1 MYVSVCIYVLYECC
15 IFEKITE
22 CMYVCTYVSAI
33 FKTMFCMDLCLA
45 FQELN
50 ALAQPSRALGLLG
63 GEVVAFCF
71 EERVHGRS
79 DLSMYVCMYVCIYMN

>member
-1 MYVSVCIYVLYECC
+1 
-15 IFEKITE
+15 
-22 CMYVCTYVSAI
+22 
-33 FKTMFCMDLCLA
+33 MDLCLA
-45 FQELN
+45 SQDLN

-79 DLSMYVCMYVCIYMN
+79 DLSMYVCMYVYIYE